1 MTSSPTTRWS
11 AEFRRIPLGR
21 RSFAG
26 WSITSIVPAS
36 LATHGTV
43 ATLEEKVLKR
53 NKRRKWRRM
62 RANRAAI

>member
-1 MTSSPTTRWS
+1 
-11 AEFRRIPLGR
+11 
-21 RSFAG
+21 
-26 WSITSIVPAS
+26 VPAS

-53 NKRRKWRRM
+53 NKRGKWRRM

>member
-1 MTSSPTTRWS
+1 VVGQFSKKAPAGPLELRW
-11 AEFRRIPLGR
+11 A
-21 RSFAG
+21 

-62 RANRAAI
+62 RAYRAAI